1 VFERFT
7 DRARQGVMLAQA
19 EARQLGHNYIGTEHL
34 LLGVLDVAEG
44 PAATVLADRGITDEW
59 VRGEIVRIVGRGG
72 ETPPSGADAEALR
85 RIGIDLEAIRASV
98 EATFG
103 PGALDVP
110 VPPPRKR
117 RRRLLRR
124 APRCTTPAVG
134 RIPFTPRA
142 KKVLELSLREAVA
155 LSHRHIDNGHVL
167 LGLVREGRG
176 LATEILR
183 ERTDLDDLR
192 RKVLDQMGR
201 AA

>member
-1 VFERFT
+1 MFERLT

-44 PAATVLADRGITDEW
+44 PAATVLADRGITDAW
-59 VRGEIVRIVGRGG
+59 VRGEIVRIVGRGD
-72 ETPPSGADAEALR
+72 TPPTRADAEALQ

-110 VPPPRKR
+110 VPPSRKR

-124 APRCTTPAVG
+124 ARRCTTPAVG

-142 KKVLELSLREAVA
+142 KKVLELSLREALA
-155 LSHRHIDNGHVL
+155 LSHRHIDSGHVL
-167 LGLVREGRG
+167 LGLVREGKG